1 MHYHRNHLSPPLEN
15 QPNISRTVLAKCFW
29 EMFNVSS
36 FRRQTIP
43 FISVQFWSHEEC
55 RRRPFLVDCD
65 KRKCFDL
72 RFLWSENCRSNNSNS
87 YFLGSVDVDD
97 CYARRRVLV
106 TLKCLD
112 NGKQWRALRSPQVLY
127 YKPSLHSALEA
138 ALIGGPSE
146 QGGGTPFDT
155 LVTGLASTARLLLI
169 WRIPQ
174 NMELMDRRL
183 DSIRTTAAAQIRYL
197 AIVRLNHGNGIV
209 LNHRSQSSDGL
220 THSNTVLQ

>member
-1 MHYHRNHLSPPLEN
+1 MHNMLAIYRHKGHSSRNSSPVISLILRNAEDDDIDNSRVSIKDDSNLGLFIGYLQSGTIRRSRQMHYHRNHLSPPLEN
-15 QPNISRTVLAKCFW
+15 QPNISCTVLAKCFW

-112 NGKQWRALRSPQVLY
+112 NGK
-127 YKPSLHSALEA
+127 
-138 ALIGGPSE
+138 
-146 QGGGTPFDT
+146 
-155 LVTGLASTARLLLI
+155 
-169 WRIPQ
+169 
-174 NMELMDRRL
+174 
-183 DSIRTTAAAQIRYL
+183 
-197 AIVRLNHGNGIV
+197 
-209 LNHRSQSSDGL
+209 
-220 THSNTVLQ
+220 

>member
-1 MHYHRNHLSPPLEN
+1 MHNMLAIYRHKGHSSRNSSPVISLILRNAEDDDIDNSRVSIKDHSNLGLFIGYLQSGTIRRSRQMHYHRNHLSPPLEN
-15 QPNISRTVLAKCFW
+15 QPNISCTVLAKCFW

-138 ALIGGPSE
+138 ALIGGP
-146 QGGGTPFDT
+146 P
-155 LVTGLASTARLLLI
+155 
-169 WRIPQ
+169 
-174 NMELMDRRL
+174 EL
-183 DSIRTTAAAQIRYL
+183 
-197 AIVRLNHGNGIV
+197 G
-209 LNHRSQSSDGL
+209 
-220 THSNTVLQ
+220 